1 MEDNNE
7 LIIIE
12 NEKGSVLEQIKDIQI
27 TNDDEN
33 KNAGEFLKQIKTASK
48 NIETYWK
55 PLKESA
61 KKAHSDLCEKEKQM
75 LNPLKEAEIQI
86 KAKMSVYILEQEKK
100 AREKEEAIRKAQ
112 QEEALR
118 QLAEA
123 EKLRAEGNETEAQV
137 VEEIAF
143 ATDETKTI
151 VKPETQKQEGI
162 SYQIDYKITVTDNLK
177 VPTFLNGIE
186 IRPVDLSAIKR
197 IVKMQKGQVQIEGIK
212 IEEEKIVKVRS

>member
-1 MEDNNE
+1 MEGNNE
-7 LIIIE
+7 LLVIE
-12 NEKGSVLEQIKDIQI
+12 KEKGSVLEQVENIQI

-33 KNAGEFLKQIKTASK
+33 KNAGEFLKQIKTTSK
-48 NIETYWK
+48 SIETYWK

-100 AREKEEAIRKAQ
+100 AKEKEEIIRKAQ
-112 QEEALR
+112 EEEALK

-123 EKLRAEGNETEAQV
+123 EKLRAEGDEEEALV
-137 VEEIAF
+137 IEEIAF
-143 ATDETKTI
+143 AMDENKTI
-151 VKPETQKQEGI
+151 IKPEIPKQAGI
-162 SYQIDYKITVTDNLK
+162 SYQLDYKITIIDSLK
-177 VPTFLNGIE
+177 VPTYLNGIE
-186 IRPVDLSAIKR
+186 IRPVDVSAIKR

-212 IEEEKIVKVRS
+212 IEQEKIVKVRS